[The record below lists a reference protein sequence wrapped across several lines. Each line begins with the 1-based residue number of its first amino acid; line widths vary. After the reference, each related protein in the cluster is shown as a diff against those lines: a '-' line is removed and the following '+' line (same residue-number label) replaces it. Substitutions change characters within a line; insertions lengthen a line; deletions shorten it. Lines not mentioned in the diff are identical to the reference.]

1 MNLTRRIAEM
11 MTTNLYLA
19 YGSNLNLAQMRY
31 RCPDAKVVGYT
42 YLPDRK
48 LVFRGTPLGSC
59 LTLDEAPGARGI
71 PCGVFEITDSDL
83 VFLDWYEGYPRFYQ
97 RHILPVDY
105 VWDVKTHQTMLKDVK
120 AMIYLMRP
128 GHPLGLPSGAYW
140 QTCLHGYRD
149 FNFDPAV
156 LRRALKDSAPQ

>member
-1 MNLTRRIAEM
+1 M

-19 YGSNLNLAQMRY
+19 YGSNLNLSQMRF
-31 RCPDAKVVGYT
+31 RCPNAKVVGYT
-42 YLPDRK
+42 YLPERR
-48 LVFRGTPLGSC
+48 LVFRGSRTGSC
-59 LTLDEAPGARGI
+59 LTLDDAPRARGI

-128 GHPLGLPSGAYW
+128 GHSLGQPAESYW
-140 QTCLHGYRD
+140 QTCMQGYAD
-149 FNFDPAV
+149 FDFDPQF
-156 LRRALKDSAPQ
+156 LERARLDSWPETV